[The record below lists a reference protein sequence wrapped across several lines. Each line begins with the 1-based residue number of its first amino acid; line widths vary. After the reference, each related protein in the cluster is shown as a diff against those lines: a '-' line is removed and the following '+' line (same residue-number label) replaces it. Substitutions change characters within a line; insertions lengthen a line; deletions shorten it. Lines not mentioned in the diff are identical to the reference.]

1 MAQSY
6 NPYPTRHQ
14 GGLGGKITDTWG
26 SNEPQQLNE
35 QQMLAQ
41 ELKFPNRTFRRRN
54 AMPQQQ
60 QFTEEEQEIIMQL
73 MQQGMS
79 QEQAIQQLMSMK
91 SG

>member
-6 NPYPTRHQ
+6 NPSPRYQ
-14 GGLGGKITDTWG
+14 GGIGGKITDTWG
-26 SNEPQQLNE
+26 SNEPPQPNE

-41 ELKFPNRTFRRRN
+41 ALRGRSI
-54 AMPQQQ
+54 MPQQQ
-60 QFTEEEQEIIMQL
+60 FSEEEKMMIMQL

>member
-1 MAQSY
+1 MAQMA
-6 NPYPTRHQ
+6 
-14 GGLGGKITDTWG
+14 LGPIQVNQPSAFKPA
-26 SNEPQQLNE
+26 NQPNE

-41 ELKFPNRTFRRRN
+41 ALRGGRG
-54 AMPQQQ
+54 MPQQQ
-60 QFTEEEQEIIMQL
+60 FSEEEKMMIMQL

>member
-1 MAQSY
+1 MAQME
-6 NPYPTRHQ
+6 
-14 GGLGGKITDTWG
+14 LGPVQVKQP
-26 SNEPQQLNE
+26 SAFKPANQPNE

-41 ELKFPNRTFRRRN
+41 ALRGNRG
-54 AMPQQQ
+54 MPQQQ
-60 QFTEEEQEIIMQL
+60 FSEEEKMMIMQL